1 MNIEEYVNSLSTEK
15 HNEIIKESLSCIGD
29 GLFHLFYNWRLS
41 YDKKNVSEA
50 DAISQCILQIAVC
63 KIRTLMSMCEGISLN
78 PNELSTKVLDI
89 PSMISV
95 LRSLYELTFVF
106 HNIYAEQDTKTE
118 RDIVLYLWKIR
129 GLNNRQNLE
138 NVHPQYKAKE
148 ENEKKKIKEL
158 QGKIFALAKELKLP
172 QDIISQLRNVVTSS
186 SVDIKGY
193 KFKKDKNSNV
203 ISFKSIRFNDGIEEF
218 LDKSVAPIYRFLS
231 IQGHPSYL
239 GVLQFGQMFDKGED
253 IKFLKTILACAS
265 NLASTLAIDFRDN
278 VTGAKCI
285 FDALSEREKNIIE
298 VCYDCKK
305 KILDKGTSANA
316 SVTDGGV

>member
-1 MNIEEYVNSLSTEK
+1 MNIEQYVNALGTEK
-15 HNEIIKESLSCIGD
+15 QNEIIKESLSCIGD

-41 YDKKNVSEA
+41 CDKRYVSEA

-63 KIRTLMSMCEGISLN
+63 KIRTLVSMCEGISLN
-78 PNELSTKVLDI
+78 PNKLSTKVLDI

-158 QGKIFALAKELKLP
+158 QDKIFTLAEKLRLP
-172 QDIISQLRNVVTSS
+172 QAIMQQFEKVVTTS

-193 KFKKDKNSNV
+193 KFKKDKHSNV
-203 ISFKSIRFNDGIEEF
+203 ISFDSIRFNDGIEAF
-218 LDKSVAPIYRFLS
+218 LDKSVAPLYRFLS

-239 GVLQFGQMFDKGED
+239 GVLQFGQMFDKDED
-253 IKFLKTILACAS
+253 IEFLKTILVCAF

-278 VTGAKCI
+278 VTGARCI
-285 FDALSEREKNIIE
+285 FDALSEREKSIIE

-305 KILDKGTSANA
+305 KVHDKGASANA